1 MLILDSI
8 TTLLESF
15 LYSYTVSYFCD
26 NTKVNKKKVLLNFI
40 LITILSS
47 YPLREVFDTVWIRQ
61 VISITFIY
69 IVICI
74 TYRDNLKAALVSTSV
89 ITFIIICIA
98 TIIQNNFP
106 NIFMQIYISENNY
119 FYTVFVLCFI
129 RSISAI
135 LQLKYIDKMC
145 ALYKLIMEEGNYL
158 LVSIIVVDL
167 WCIALNISDNYI
179 LGLNNEVLKNILT
192 VLFFLFLTFAF
203 LYMIKISSKSREINR
218 LNLDLMYNNNELRK
232 VKHDYG
238 AQISYLY
245 GLCLMGRYDD
255 LKCALKDVIDA
266 SNYSNKISE
275 DSSKSIL
282 YLALESAVKSKN
294 IKVSIEERADL
305 YKLEIPEMDLFRVL
319 SNIINNAVEAM
330 NDKGCIFAKS
340 YQLEEEV
347 IILIQN
353 DGPEIPKDA
362 LASIFKT
369 GFTTKENKER
379 SHGFG
384 LSIVHELVEKYG
396 GRISVTSSKEL
407 TEFRIVFNCCK
418 DRCN

>member
-1 MLILDSI
+1 MLILDLI

-15 LYSYTVSYFCD
+15 LYAYTAGYFCD
-26 NTKVNKKKVLLNFI
+26 NKKINKKKVFLCFI
-40 LITILSS
+40 LVSILDS
-47 YPLREVFDTVWIRQ
+47 YLFMEIFGVIWIRQ
-61 VISITFIY
+61 VISMVFIFVIIGIIY
-69 IVICI
+69 RKKFKAVMVSTGVISFIIVCI
-74 TYRDNLKAALVSTSV
+74 T
-89 ITFIIICIA
+89 
-98 TIIQNNFP
+98 TIIQNNFS
-106 NIFMQIYISENNY
+106 NIFMQIYVSENNY
-119 FYTVFVLCFI
+119 FYTFFILCFV
-129 RSISAI
+129 RCVSAI

-145 ALYKLIMEEGNYL
+145 ILYHLILEEGNYFLISL
-158 LVSIIVVDL
+158 LMIDL
-167 WCIALNISDNYI
+167 WCTGLNISDNYI

-255 LKCALKDVIDA
+255 LKRALKDVIDA
-266 SNYSNKISE
+266 SNYSNMISE
-275 DSSKSIL
+275 DSSNSIL

-396 GRISVTSSKEL
+396 GRISVTSSEEL

>member
-8 TTLLESF
+8 TTLLESL
-15 LYSYTVSYFCD
+15 LYSYTAGYFCD
-26 NTKVNKKKVLLNFI
+26 NKKINRKKVFLCFI
-40 LITILSS
+40 LITILDS
-47 YPLREVFDTVWIRQ
+47 YPFMEIFHIIWIRQ
-61 VISITFIY
+61 VVSIVFVFVIIG
-69 IVICI
+69 IV
-74 TYRDNLKAALVSTSV
+74 YRKKFKAAMISTAV
-89 ITFIIICIA
+89 ISFIIACIA
-98 TIIQNNFP
+98 MIIQNNVS
-106 NIFMQIYISENNY
+106 NIFMQIYVSENTY
-119 FYTVFVLCFI
+119 FYTFSILCLI
-129 RSISAI
+129 RCISAI

-145 ALYKLIMEEGNYL
+145 VLYNLILEEGNYL
-158 LVSIIVVDL
+158 LMSILIVDL
-167 WCIALNISDNYI
+167 WCIGLNISDNYI

-192 VLFFLFLTFAF
+192 VLFFLFLILAF
-203 LYMIKISSKSREINR
+203 WYIIKISSKSREISR

-255 LKCALKDVIDA
+255 LKCALKDVIDS
-266 SNYSNKISE
+266 SNYSDKISE

-305 YKLEIPEMDLFRVL
+305 YKLNIPEMDLFRVL
-319 SNIINNAVEAM
+319 SNIINNAIEAM
-330 NDKGCIFAKS
+330 NDRGCIFAKS
-340 YQLEEEV
+340 YQLEDEV

-353 DGPEIPKDA
+353 DGPKIPKDD
-362 LASIFKT
+362 LISIFKT
-369 GFTTKENKER
+369 GFTTKENKEE

-396 GRISVTSSKEL
+396 GKISVTSSEEL

>member
-1 MLILDSI
+1 MLILDLI

-15 LYSYTVSYFCD
+15 LYAYTAGYFCD
-26 NTKVNKKKVLLNFI
+26 NKKINKKKVFLCFI
-40 LITILSS
+40 LVSILDS
-47 YPLREVFDTVWIRQ
+47 YLFMEIFGVIWIRQ
-61 VISITFIY
+61 VISMVFIFVIIGIIY
-69 IVICI
+69 RKKFKAVMVSTGVISFIIVCI
-74 TYRDNLKAALVSTSV
+74 T
-89 ITFIIICIA
+89 
-98 TIIQNNFP
+98 TIIQNNFS
-106 NIFMQIYISENNY
+106 NIFMQIYVSENNY
-119 FYTVFVLCFI
+119 FYTFFILCFV
-129 RSISAI
+129 RCVSAI

-145 ALYKLIMEEGNYL
+145 ILYHLILEEGNYFLISL
-158 LVSIIVVDL
+158 LMIDL
-167 WCIALNISDNYI
+167 WCTGLNISDNYI

-255 LKCALKDVIDA
+255 LKRALKDVIDA

-396 GRISVTSSKEL
+396 GRISVTSSEEL

>member
-1 MLILDSI
+1 MLILDLI

-15 LYSYTVSYFCD
+15 LYAYTAGYFCD
-26 NTKVNKKKVLLNFI
+26 NKKINKKKVFLCFI
-40 LITILSS
+40 LVSILDS
-47 YPLREVFDTVWIRQ
+47 YLFMEIFGVIWIRQ
-61 VISITFIY
+61 VISMIFIFVIIG
-69 IVICI
+69 IVYRKKFKAVMVSTGVISFIIVCI
-74 TYRDNLKAALVSTSV
+74 T
-89 ITFIIICIA
+89 
-98 TIIQNNFP
+98 TIIQNNFS
-106 NIFMQIYISENNY
+106 NIFMQIYVSENNY
-119 FYTVFVLCFI
+119 FYTFFILCFV
-129 RSISAI
+129 RCVSAI

-145 ALYKLIMEEGNYL
+145 ILYHLILEEGNYFLISL
-158 LVSIIVVDL
+158 LMIDL
-167 WCIALNISDNYI
+167 WCTGLNISDNYI

-255 LKCALKDVIDA
+255 LKRALKDVIDA

-305 YKLEIPEMDLFRVL
+305 YKLKIPEMDLFRVL